1 VTCFWSKK
9 KVSKL
14 LNIYNPKANPDVNKI
29 RPMGR
34 IVSVGWKQPLMEIT
48 ITIPL
53 AYVPL
58 LHAF

>member
-1 VTCFWSKK
+1 M
-9 KVSKL
+9 SKL
-14 LNIYNPKANPDVNKI
+14 LNIYHAKANPDVNKI

-34 IVSVGWKQPLMEIT
+34 IVPVDWKQPLTGVRIT
-48 ITIPL
+48 VLL

>member
-1 VTCFWSKK
+1 VTCFWSKE

-14 LNIYNPKANPDVNKI
+14 LNIYHPKANPDVNKI

-34 IVSVGWKQPLMEIT
+34 IVPVGWKQPLMGVR